1 MERTSH
7 SSTPVKGEAALS
19 STEKRIYIFE
29 KAPVRRA
36 VLAVVPARYS
46 PISG

>member
-7 SSTPVKGEAALS
+7 SSTSVTGEAALS

-36 VLAVVPARYS
+36 VLQQMLPTVA
-46 PISG
+46 